1 MAKGRIAKLK
11 TRIDALIAEE
21 ASLTQRVAQ
30 VVSVAPSAVDVAE
43 WARELGTLLRAATV
57 HPRKA
62 LFRLL
67 VKELRVMS
75 GEAIVP
81 TYKIPALARPPPPE
95 GQVVLI
101 ERCAN
106 RPNPTVRAEAIVA
119 R

>member
-1 MAKGRIAKLK
+1 MDPIRASKRIREHKK
-11 TRIDALIAEE
+11 DAV
-21 ASLTQRVAQ
+21 QQ
-30 VVSVAPSAVDVAE
+30 
-43 WARELGTLLRAATV
+43 
-57 HPRKA
+57 RKA

-81 TYKIPALARPPPPE
+81 TYKIPALARPPE

-106 RPNPTVRAEAIVA
+106 RPNPTVRAQAIVA